1 MNELR
6 KSGIDRSGLPKTF
19 LVDERR
25 KSILILEANLLRTQE
40 QYEAAAVKFAAAAE
54 IEERLAAQLA
64 TLDRRDK
71 AFVHQFSAISC
82 WVQAGNLY
90 RALRLGET
98 LLQAENLPEP
108 QRQRVK
114 EYLDVLHSR
123 FVQWMS
129 QWAPD
134 SVTATD

>member
-1 MNELR
+1 MSEEKR
-6 KSGIDRSGLPKTF
+6 VAIDRSDLPSTF
-19 LVDERR
+19 LVEERL
-25 KSILILEANLLRTQE
+25 KSNLILEANLLKAQG
-40 QYEAAAVKFAAAAE
+40 QYEVAAVKFAEAAE
-54 IEERLAAQLA
+54 IEEKLAKQLA
-64 TLDRRDK
+64 TLDRQNK

-129 QWAPD
+129 QWVPD